1 MHDVEDPLGVD
12 VALKLL
18 QQVIVPDKLAAGR
31 VFQKGEDRNVIYWA

>member
-31 VFQKGEDRNVIYWA
+31 GGRAWVGAHLAL